1 MDYCF
6 SNDSRNSTG
15 SSSSSVVPN
24 TTTTTTSKGKKK
36 SSSGNNRRV
45 KLSTDP
51 QSVAARERRHRISD
65 RFKILQSLV
74 PGGSKMDTVSML
86 EEAIH
91 YVKFLKAQ
99 IWLHQNMMMM
109 NFSDHHH
116 NHHDY
121 DHHHHHNPSNFL
133 PGTPLVIPSPQEGF
147 NSSDSTNL
155 TTTTITTVPLLSQPS
170 AMPAQ
175 LPPSLSQPPLQ
186 AFQDFDRFQSY
197 DHHQESM
204 SLDEYYIKY

>member
-6 SNDSRNSTG
+6 STDSQNSTG
-15 SSSSSVVPN
+15 TSSSSVVPN
-24 TTTTTTSKGKKK
+24 STSKGKKK
-36 SSSGNNRRV
+36 KKSGSNRRV

-91 YVKFLKAQ
+91 YVKFLKSQ
-99 IWLHQNMMMM
+99 IWLHQNMMM

-116 NHHDY
+116 HNHHQ
-121 DHHHHHNPSNFL
+121 SNLL
-133 PGTPLVIPSPQEGF
+133 PGTPLVPSHQEGF
-147 NSSDSTNL
+147 YSSNSTNL
-155 TTTTITTVPLLSQPS
+155 TTTTAPVLLQPS
-170 AMPAQ
+170 AVPVQ
-175 LPPSLSQPPLQ
+175 LPPSLPPLPPPQ
-186 AFQDFDRFQSY
+186 AFQDFNLFQSY
-197 DHHQESM
+197 DQESM